1 MSVTVSTFIS
11 TFISTFE
18 PANTVLQ
25 LESGGDEGMIGGKA
39 KSSQP
44 LFLLFLSSLKLFT
57 K

>member
-1 MSVTVSTFIS
+1 MSVTVSTF
-11 TFISTFE
+11 E
-18 PANTVLQ
+18 PANTMLQ
-25 LESGGDEGMIGGKA
+25 LESGSDEGMIGGKA